1 MAKIV
6 FAGPSI
12 YGVAAAEFSGLDVR
26 PPAIRGDL
34 LAAAFE
40 KPEQIALID
49 GFFENA
55 PSVWHKEILYA
66 LSQGIV
72 VSGASSMGALRA
84 AECACFGMVGV
95 GKIFD
100 DYQSGRRSADADVA
114 VTHAPAELGFRPLTE
129 ALVDVEATIRALRIN
144 GRISE
149 AESKEFGRVA
159 VELHFSRRSWPTILN
174 AAELPEMRRDELRHL
189 LKNARRSQKQDDAR
203 ALLSA
208 LRQGAIIRPS
218 HAITASRLARTPFLE
233 NLKDEIRAQPARA
246 QNR

>member
-84 AECACFGMVGV
+84 AECASFGMVGV

-100 DYQSGRRSADADVA
+100 DYRSGRRSADADVA

-149 AESKEFGRVA
+149 AESKELGRVA
-159 VELHFSRRSWPTILN
+159 AGLYFSRRSWPTILN

-208 LRQGAIIRPS
+208 LRQGAIMRPA

-233 NLKDEIRAQPARA
+233 NLKDEIRARPARA

>member
-1 MAKIV
+1 MGKIV

-12 YGVAAAEFSGLDVR
+12 YGVAAAELAGLDVR
-26 PPAIRGDL
+26 PPAIRSDL
-34 LAAAFE
+34 LVASFE

-66 LSQGIV
+66 LSRGIV

-84 AECACFGMVGV
+84 AECASFGMVGV

-100 DYQSGRRSADADVA
+100 DYNSGRRSADADVA

-144 GRISE
+144 GLISE
-149 AESKEFGRVA
+149 AESKELGRVA
-159 VELHFSRRSWPTILN
+159 VALYFNRRSWPTILH
-174 AAELPEMRRDELRHL
+174 AAELPETRRDELRHL

-208 LRQGAIIRPS
+208 LRQGTIMRPT

-233 NLKDEIRAQPARA
+233 NLKDEIRARPAKARN
-246 QNR
+246 Q